1 MFIILQPSQR
11 SRNEEQAAFSLI
23 IKGID
28 HVCCGKIPVTDF
40 LEGEM
45 ENETG
50 QLINGQHELTQR
62 KSLSVCYIM

>member
-1 MFIILQPSQR
+1 M
-11 SRNEEQAAFSLI
+11 
-23 IKGID
+23 
-28 HVCCGKIPVTDF
+28 TDF